1 MFGDKIFFSVLLK
14 TSTSKDLVMTQHF
27 PAKTD
32 VKNISQDSRQ
42 QRLVWEKI
50 PSESKSHP
58 ARKYLCPIHLHYPVL
73 IAERS
78 VAYSLPFCMI
88 IKS

>member
-1 MFGDKIFFSVLLK
+1 MRQD
-14 TSTSKDLVMTQHF
+14 F

-42 QRLVWEKI
+42 NRPL
-50 PSESKSHP
+50 SESEPHP
-58 ARKYLCPIHLHYPVL
+58 ARKRLCPIHLHYPVL

-78 VAYSLPFCMI
+78 VAYSLSFCMHT
-88 IKS
+88 KS